1 MDLTHLHL
9 LLNHFPIVGTLIGA
23 AVMLWGIARNQK
35 TVRAVAA
42 AIIVAMTVVAIPV
55 YLTGEPAE
63 ERVENVPSISESALE
78 EHEEA
83 AELAIWIMAAA
94 GIASLAALLLQYR
107 SSSKAP
113 FGVAIAL
120 TLLAFAAMA
129 RVGYLGGQIRHTE
142 LQPDQPLSQQ
152 LNSTQSDVDDEAYQ
166 LC

>member
-9 LLNHFPIVGTLIGA
+9 LLNHFPIVGTLIGVS
-23 AVMLWGIARNQK
+23 VMLWGMARNQK
-35 TVRAVAA
+35 TIKAVAA
-42 AIIVAMTVVAIPV
+42 VIIMAMTIMAIPV

-63 ERVENVPSISESALE
+63 ERVENIPGISESALE

-83 AELAIWIMAAA
+83 AELAIWVMAAA

-107 SSSKAP
+107 SSSKLP
-113 FGVAIAL
+113 FTVATLL

-142 LQPDQPLSQQ
+142 LNTNEQV
-152 LNSTQSDVDDEAYQ
+152 DVMKR
-166 LC
+166 

>member
-1 MDLTHLHL
+1 MDLTHIHM

-23 AVMLWGIARNQK
+23 GVMLWGMVRNQK
-35 TVRAVAA
+35 TIKAVAA
-42 AIIVAMTVVAIPV
+42 AIIIAMTVMAVPV

-63 ERVENVPSISESALE
+63 ERVENIPGISESAIE

-83 AELAIWIMAAA
+83 AELAILVMAAA

-107 SSSKAP
+107 SSSKVP
-113 FGVAIAL
+113 FSIATLL

-142 LQPDQPLSQQ
+142 LYPDQPVSQQ
-152 LNSTQSDVDDEAYQ
+152 VGSHESDDDD
-166 LC
+166 